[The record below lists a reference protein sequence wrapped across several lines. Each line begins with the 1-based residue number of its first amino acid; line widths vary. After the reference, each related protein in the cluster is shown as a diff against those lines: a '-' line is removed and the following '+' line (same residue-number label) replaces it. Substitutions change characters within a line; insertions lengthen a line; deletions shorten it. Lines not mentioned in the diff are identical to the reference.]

1 LLTFVVRSPSP
12 VYIGLAVLLVLIL
25 WLTSRTQWQPSTP
38 LPLDRRRAWGAIVT
52 AARRMYLGHLRVFLG
67 IGLLFLPLGVL
78 ITAVQ
83 YLVFRVGG
91 LNGLVDSAGTTNAVV
106 DFLAFVLGVVFT
118 VFGLAVVN
126 AATAFAMLD
135 IDAGRR
141 GSARAAYRKVLPKLG
156 PLVGVVLLATLT
168 VAVVSLTTVGTL
180 LGVWLVVRWSF
191 LAQVVALEDIGALAA
206 LRRSSHLV
214 RGNWWRV
221 ASLLLF
227 VTFLALLLGLL
238 VGALLLFVTS
248 ASFNFIN
255 LMSSAVY
262 VFLLPFAAI
271 ASTYMYFDVRVA
283 RQQEETADAEDAVPV
298 EVPSSAALAP
308 R

>member
-1 LLTFVVRSPSP
+1 M
-12 VYIGLAVLLVLIL
+12 I
-25 WLTSRTQWQPSTP
+25 
-38 LPLDRRRAWGAIVT
+38 
-52 AARRMYLGHLRVFLG
+52 
-67 IGLLFLPLGVL
+67 
-78 ITAVQ
+78 
-83 YLVFRVGG
+83 
-91 LNGLVDSAGTTNAVV
+91 
-106 DFLAFVLGVVFT
+106 
-118 VFGLAVVN
+118 
-126 AATAFAMLD
+126 D

-156 PLVGVVLLATLT
+156 PLVGVVLLAVVV

-191 LAQVVALEDIGALAA
+191 LAQVVALEDVGALAA
-206 LRRSSHLV
+206 LRRSSLLV

-283 RQQEETADAEDAVPV
+283 RQHEEKTADAADVLPV
-298 EVPSSAALAP
+298 ETPSSAALAP